1 MKENTISGAI
11 QISRPANVFIAALSI
26 FIAILLTGTIQ
37 PIIKVIFA
45 CISGSMIMAGSN
57 TINDYF
63 DLEIDKIN
71 KPNRPLVKGKISPNF
86 TYRLAVIEFILGIL
100 ISILIGKLAFII
112 VVFTSLLLILYS
124 RYLKQ
129 LPLIGNLVVSFS
141 SGMAFI
147 FGGVAVNRVRW
158 TIVPAILAFFYHLGR
173 EMIKDV
179 QDMKGDAQMN
189 AKTFPLIF
197 GKTNSLILITLYIL
211 LMLIILP
218 LPYVYHWYN
227 INYLMTAVIGIY
239 PVLIYSIISM
249 WKRPT
254 PHNLGIISKVLKMDM
269 LVGLLALYLG

>member
-11 QISRPANVFIAALSI
+11 LISRPANVFIAALSI

-71 KPNRPLVKGKISPNF
+71 KPNRPLVKGIISLNF
-86 TYRLAVIEFILGIL
+86 TYRLAVIEFITGIL
-100 ISILIGKLAFII
+100 ISILIGKWAFVI

-124 RYLKQ
+124 RYIKQ

-197 GKTNSLILITLYIL
+197 GKTNSLILITLIIL

-227 INYLMTAVIGIY
+227 ISYLMTAVIGIY
-239 PVLIYSIISM
+239 PVLIYAIISM

>member
-11 QISRPANVFIAALSI
+11 LISRPANVFIAALSI

-45 CISGSMIMAGSN
+45 CISGSIIMAGSN

-71 KPNRPLVKGKISPNF
+71 KPNRPLVKGIISLNF
-86 TYRLAVIEFILGIL
+86 TYRLAVIEFITGIL
-100 ISILIGKLAFII
+100 ISILIGKWAFVI

-124 RYLKQ
+124 RYIKQ

-197 GKTNSLILITLYIL
+197 GKTNSLILITLIIL

-227 INYLMTAVIGIY
+227 ISYLMTAVIGIY
-239 PVLIYSIISM
+239 PVLIYAIISM

>member
-11 QISRPANVFIAALSI
+11 LISRPANVFIAALSI
-26 FIAILLTGTIQ
+26 FIAVLITGTIQ

-71 KPNRPLVKGKISPNF
+71 RPDRPLVKGVISPNF
-86 TYRLAVIEFILGIL
+86 AYRLALIEFIFGIL
-100 ISILIGKLAFII
+100 ISILIGKPAFII
-112 VVFTSLLLILYS
+112 VVFMSLLLIIYS
-124 RYLKQ
+124 RYIKQ

-141 SGMAFI
+141 AGMVFI
-147 FGGVAVNRVRW
+147 FGGVAVNRVRF

-173 EMIKDV
+173 EMLKDV

-189 AKTFPLIF
+189 AKTLPIIF
-197 GKTNSLILITLYIL
+197 GKTNSLTLITLNIL
-211 LMLIILP
+211 VLMIILP
-218 LPYVYHWYN
+218 LPYVYQWYD
-227 INYLMTAVIGIY
+227 INYLMTAIIGIY
-239 PVLIYSIISM
+239 PVLIYAIVSM

-254 PHNLGIISKVLKMDM
+254 PRNLGIISQVLKIDM

>member
-11 QISRPANVFIAALSI
+11 LISRPANVFIAALSI

-71 KPNRPLVKGKISPNF
+71 KPNRPLVKGIISLNF
-86 TYRLAVIEFILGIL
+86 TYRLAVIEFITGIL
-100 ISILIGKLAFII
+100 ISILIGKWAFVI

-124 RYLKQ
+124 RYIKQ

-197 GKTNSLILITLYIL
+197 GKTNSLILITLIIL

-227 INYLMTAVIGIY
+227 ISYLMTAVIGIY
-239 PVLIYSIISM
+239 PVLIYAIISM

-269 LVGLLALYLG
+269 LVGLLALSLG

>member
-239 PVLIYSIISM
+239 PVLIYAIISM

>member
-26 FIAILLTGTIQ
+26 FVAILLTGTIQ

-239 PVLIYSIISM
+239 PVLIYAIISM

>member
-11 QISRPANVFIAALSI
+11 LISRPANVFIAALSI

-71 KPNRPLVKGKISPNF
+71 KPNRPLVKGIISLNF
-86 TYRLAVIEFILGIL
+86 TYRLAVIEFITGIL
-100 ISILIGKLAFII
+100 ISILIGKLAFVI

-197 GKTNSLILITLYIL
+197 GKTNSLILITLIIL

-227 INYLMTAVIGIY
+227 ISYLMTAVIGIY
-239 PVLIYSIISM
+239 PVLIYAIISM

>member
-11 QISRPANVFIAALSI
+11 LISRPANVFIAALSI

-57 TINDYF
+57 TLNDYF

-71 KPNRPLVKGKISPNF
+71 KPNRPLVKGIISLNF
-86 TYRLAVIEFILGIL
+86 TYRLAVIEFITGIL
-100 ISILIGKLAFII
+100 ISILIGKWAFVI

-124 RYLKQ
+124 RYIKQ

-197 GKTNSLILITLYIL
+197 GKTNSLILITLIIL

-227 INYLMTAVIGIY
+227 ISYLMTAVIGIY
-239 PVLIYSIISM
+239 PVLIYAIISM